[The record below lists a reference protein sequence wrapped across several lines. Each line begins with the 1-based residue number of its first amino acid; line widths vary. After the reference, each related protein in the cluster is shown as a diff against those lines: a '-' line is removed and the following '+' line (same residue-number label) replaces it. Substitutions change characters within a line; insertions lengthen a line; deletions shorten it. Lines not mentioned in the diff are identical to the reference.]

1 MITFLQAAQQG
12 DPTQLYLM
20 GAIFIV
26 MIVFFIILPNRQK
39 KKEAQKI
46 NDAIAIGKE
55 VVTIGGLHGTIRS
68 IDEVKQTLTL
78 RLVTGEMVIERS
90 AVARVVE

>member
-1 MITFLQAAQQG
+1 MITFLQAAQPG

>member
-12 DPTQLYLM
+12 DPMQ
-20 GAIFIV
+20 
-26 MIVFFIILPNRQK
+26 FFIWIAILVIMMFVINHYQKTRQ

-78 RLVTGEMVIERS
+78 RLATGEMVIERS
-90 AVARVVE
+90 AVARVL

>member
-12 DPTQLYLM
+12 DPTQLYIM
-20 GAIFIV
+20 GAIFII
-26 MIVFFIILPNRQK
+26 MIVFFIILPNKQK
-39 KKEAQKI
+39 KKEAKKI

-78 RLVTGEMVIERS
+78 RLVNGEMVIERS
-90 AVARVVE
+90 AVARVL

>member
-12 DPTQLYLM
+12 DPTQLFIM
-20 GAIFIV
+20 GAIFLI

-90 AVARVVE
+90 AVARVL

>member
-20 GAIFIV
+20 GAIFII
-26 MIVFFIILPNRQK
+26 MIVFFIILPNKQK
-39 KKEAQKI
+39 KKEAKKI

-55 VVTIGGLHGTIRS
+55 VVTIGGLHGTVRS

-90 AVARVVE
+90 AVARVIE

>member
-1 MITFLQAAQQG
+1 MITFLQAQQG
-12 DPTQLYLM
+12 DPTQLFLM
-20 GAIFIV
+20 GAIFII
-26 MIVFFIILPNRQK
+26 MIIFFIVLPNRQK
-39 KKEAQKI
+39 KKETQKI

-90 AVARVVE
+90 AVARVL

>member
-90 AVARVVE
+90 AVARVL